1 MSRDNNNEGKAMGV
15 PDSLAETRTPRPSPT
30 KIKITEDAEATGET
44 AAAYDYWR
52 AGSGR
57 QQVPG
62 IIKCFGARPDFLRQ
76 VVDFSN
82 TIHFSEGHLSRRH
95 KELIASY
102 VSYLNRCPYW
112 LDSHAYF
119 LRVQGA
125 TDQCV
130 EAVLEGKLEEA
141 GLAEAERVLLE
152 YVKLITEAAYRS
164 VAEDVD
170 KLRNAGWKEEQISEA
185 VYIAAMF
192 AFFNRVA
199 DAFGVPAQ
207 NYLQSGK
214 MTP

>member
-1 MSRDNNNEGKAMGV
+1 MTTNKG
-15 PDSLAETRTPRPSPT
+15 TPAT
-30 KIKITEDAEATGET
+30 KIKIIEDADATGET
-44 AAAYDYWR
+44 AAAYDFWR
-52 AGSGR
+52 SGSGR

-76 VVDFSN
+76 VVEFSN

-95 KELIASY
+95 KEMIASY

-130 EAVLEGKLEEA
+130 AAILEGKLEAA
-141 GLAEAERVLLE
+141 GLTAAERALME
-152 YVKLITEAAYRS
+152 YVELITRAASRS
-164 VAEDVD
+164 TAEDVE
-170 KLRNAGWKEEQISEA
+170 KLRAAGWTEEQISEA
-185 VYIAAMF
+185 VYIAALF

-207 NYLQSGK
+207 NYLTTGK
-214 MTP
+214 VTP